1 MKKKLSLLAL
11 SIGIF
16 VFSASAQQVA
26 KEKPITTPKDKVH
39 NTIHPHNK
47 VAHGTKY
54 KNKTASGKKSVVAV
68 KTDEPIPKDTKKKVE
83 TTR

>member
-16 VFSASAQQVA
+16 VFSAGAQQVT

-39 NTIHPHNK
+39 NTIHPNNK
-47 VAHGTKY
+47 VSHGTKY
-54 KNKTASGKKSVVAV
+54 KHKTASGKKTVTAV
-68 KTDEPIPKDTKKKVE
+68 KTDHTVPMDTKKKVE
-83 TTR
+83 TTK